1 MREREERGGRETG
14 DVESQQRRRHLSLR
28 HLPPWRATF
37 ACLASGRDENLSPSA
52 SRTAER
58 RPEGEN
64 CTETETRRSATR
76 RERAVGGDDRRRS
89 KKKDDCSRASLVFLP
104 LPLFV
109 ELLLTQSSSEAATA
123 RSTDRYASAC
133 SLRSVSFWAGA
144 MMRRIVSCFFSL
156 FFSSLSRV
164 CQEAREQWQIARRAR
179 EREKRERADERRLDR
194 G

>member
-1 MREREERGGRETG
+1 M
-14 DVESQQRRRHLSLR
+14 SQQRRRHLSLR
-28 HLPPWRATF
+28 HSPPWRVTS
-37 ACLASGRDENLSPSA
+37 ACLASGRDENLSPSP
-52 SRTAER
+52 SQTAER

-89 KKKDDCSRASLVFLP
+89 KKKTIAVALPSFLSP
-104 LPLFV
+104 CRSSSNV
-109 ELLLTQSSSEAATA
+109 LLTQSSSEAATA

-144 MMRRIVSCFFSL
+144 MTLGRFLLLSLLEPFTRLSGSYAGVADSASC
-156 FFSSLSRV
+156 
-164 CQEAREQWQIARRAR
+164 ERAR
-179 EREKRERADERRLDR
+179 KGERADERRLDT